1 LAIEEIRYDFTEH
14 EEHFRDFFY
23 KVFKL
28 IIILK
33 LNCQQSNETS
43 VKFFDDIIKDIENCT
58 THEVKYGKKMIFIK
72 FMQHEFTYH
81 TIKVLIKIVNK
92 NLIDIRIESII
103 KDFLKF
109 FDKISSDN
117 NTINWNIDNQ
127 NSDKIVNENNAH
139 EQEKMKSENKNKNTI
154 EKKYVKNIFHL
165 LDLFIGALFYLSTV
179 ISKNKKDSLIGKIL
193 EIKNVSV
200 IRKSLQIEM
209 VIDQKIIIINLSSKI
224 KNPVSIDIDD
234 DDNTGKT
241 IKEIILQ
248 KNGIF

>member
-1 LAIEEIRYDFTEH
+1 MAIEEIRYDFTEH

-23 KVFKL
+23 KVLKL

-43 VKFFDDIIKDIENCT
+43 VKFFYDIINDIENCT

-72 FMQHEFTYH
+72 FMQYEFTYH

-103 KDFLKF
+103 GDFLKF

-117 NTINWNIDNQ
+117 DTINWDIDNK
-127 NSDKIVNENNAH
+127 NNDKAINENNAQ
-139 EQEKMKSENKNKNTI
+139 EQEKMKLKPKNKNLI

-165 LDLFIGALFYLSTV
+165 LDLFIGALFYLSTLMPNN
-179 ISKNKKDSLIGKIL
+179 KNDSLIGKLL

-209 VIDQKIIIINLSSKI
+209 VIDQKIIILNLSSKT
-224 KNPVSIDIDD
+224 KNPISIDIDD

-248 KNGIF
+248 KNNIF

>member
-1 LAIEEIRYDFTEH
+1 MAIEEIRYDFTEH

-28 IIILK
+28 MIILK

-72 FMQHEFTYH
+72 FMQHEFTYN

-117 NTINWNIDNQ
+117 NTINWNIDNE

-139 EQEKMKSENKNKNTI
+139 EQEKMKSENKYKNTI
-154 EKKYVKNIFHL
+154 EKKIC
-165 LDLFIGALFYLSTV
+165 
-179 ISKNKKDSLIGKIL
+179 
-193 EIKNVSV
+193 
-200 IRKSLQIEM
+200 
-209 VIDQKIIIINLSSKI
+209 
-224 KNPVSIDIDD
+224 
-234 DDNTGKT
+234 
-241 IKEIILQ
+241 
-248 KNGIF
+248 